1 MANTLF
7 SFTITKIGMTR
18 QGVAGLGP
26 KDLSVSDVRELQRR
40 LKSIDP
46 ELRRILVRDSKEAG
60 KEVQSAVKSAIAAVT
75 PLSGM
80 TRGRLNWNSS
90 IDAKGKRHS
99 AQDVK
104 LEFRTRSSGRS
115 EVTSLVRVRVASPAV
130 VMTDMAGKSGN
141 FMGAGYK
148 GSGMTREYP
157 YKGGTR
163 RHRVDGFGVKN
174 PGRPYKYRRQGDA
187 LLQNLGGKA
196 SRYVWPAADNKIPAV
211 RAKIEAI
218 LRKAYDDINRKGL

>member
-1 MANTLF
+1 MADKTF
-7 SFTITKIGMTR
+7 TFTITQIGTSR
-18 QGVAGLGP
+18 QGATGLGP
-26 KDLSVSDVRELQRR
+26 KDLTVTDVRELQRR

-46 ELRRILVRDSKEAG
+46 KLRTQLVRDAKKAG
-60 KEVQSAVKSAIAAVT
+60 EPVQSAIKSRLSAVT

-90 IDAKGKRHS
+90 IDAKGKAHKTD
-99 AQDVK
+99 DVK
-104 LEFRTRSSGRS
+104 LEFRTRSTGRS
-115 EVTSLVRVRVASPAV
+115 EITSLVRVRVASPAV
-130 VMTDMAGKSGN
+130 VMADMAGKSGR

-148 GSGMTREYP
+148 GSGMTREYS

-174 PGRPYKYRRQGDA
+174 PKRQYKYSRQGDA
-187 LLQNLGGKA
+187 LLANLGGSA
-196 SRYVWPAADNKIPAV
+196 SRYAWPSAESKIPAV
-211 RAKIEAI
+211 RANIEAI